1 MTLRLRIR
9 HALLPLVLAST
20 CGCGGGQDPDQP
32 AVGSISVK
40 ADRGD
45 DTPVV
50 APGKKA
56 PADPK

>member
-9 HALLPLVLAST
+9 HGLLPLALTLTS
-20 CGCGGGQDPDQP
+20 GCGGIQDPGQP

-40 ADRGD
+40 ADKGD